1 VSLSCG
7 MLGGAGGPVI
17 PVVCTPLLGGRQ
29 YGAVCTLLEI
39 GNTRLLLDC
48 GRLFGTETEAVMRA
62 VDEIVSGPIDA
73 ILLSHADMAHIGG
86 LPSIFG
92 SNGLSSCTLS
102 LHLTL

>member
-1 VSLSCG
+1 MSQ
-7 MLGGAGGPVI
+7 PVI

-39 GNTRLLLDC
+39 GETRLLLDC
-48 GRLFGTETEAVMRA
+48 GRLFGTELEALLRA
-62 VDEIVSGPIDA
+62 ADQIASGPIDA

-92 SNGLSSCTLS
+92 AKGFPPS
-102 LHLTL
+102 LLLIPLMTAP